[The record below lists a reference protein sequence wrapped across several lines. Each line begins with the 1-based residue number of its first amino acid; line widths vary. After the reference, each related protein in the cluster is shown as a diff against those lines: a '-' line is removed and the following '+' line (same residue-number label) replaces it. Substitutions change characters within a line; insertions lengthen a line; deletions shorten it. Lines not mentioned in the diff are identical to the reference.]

1 MQPGKIF
8 SKENDMKILSS
19 LPFMERLRTWWQT
32 VCSAAQ
38 RADHFLSAHSTAV
51 MWLCGILY
59 RIALD
64 ANYVWAVSPVY
75 SYEGMIYSPNGL
87 KYVISWVLYLIAFA
101 YIPKIEYSAPIF
113 ILHLQL
119 AWIMAPIF
127 SFYGLADE
135 STRYILMVFFCVMLE
150 TYIVRKPRKTTV
162 SPRIV
167 GVKNY
172 VSVALLILLVPTLLV
187 SILYN
192 GFAGLKAFDLSY
204 YMTIRRNTTLPTW
217 FEYLFAW
224 MTFTISPFFMVYF
237 LEKKKY
243 WLSVGCILL
252 EVILYMESGKKAVFL
267 FPIVLLAVYT
277 ASKLRHLV
285 KLTYGGLSLLLLTII
300 PLARMDVP
308 HGHSFG
314 FLLNAF
320 VGERALVSGG
330 PNKFLYYH
338 LFSELPKIHFSDG
351 LIGKAFGLTYPYT
364 VGSGQMVYAYG
375 GGEFMYSNSITGYIG
390 ESYAQ
395 LGFPGML
402 IFSVLLAYIIRFLFS
417 LDSRKSFSILVS
429 SFAIYIVLLTDAPF
443 LTTFFSGGM
452 FVTVF
457 LCFIYLNSTPEEDS
471 HGIHRF

>member
-1 MQPGKIF
+1 
-8 SKENDMKILSS
+8 MKQLHI
-19 LPFMERLRTWWQT
+19 WKQT

-38 RADHFLSAHSTAV
+38 RADRFLSTHSVAAI
-51 MWLCGILY
+51 WLCGILY

-87 KYVISWVLYLIAFA
+87 KYVISWILYLIAFA

-135 STRYILMVFFCVMLE
+135 STRYTLMVFFCVMLE
-150 TYIVRKPRKTTV
+150 TYIVRKPRKV
-162 SPRIV
+162 FAAPRVV
-167 GVKNY
+167 GMKSY
-172 VSVALLILLVPTLLV
+172 VSVALLVLLVPTLLV
-187 SILYN
+187 RILYN

-204 YMTIRRNTTLPTW
+204 YMTIRRNTTFPTW
-217 FEYLFAW
+217 FGYLFSW
-224 MTFTISPFFMVYF
+224 MTYAIIPFFMVYF

-243 WLSVGCILL
+243 LSSAACILV
-252 EVILYMESGKKAVFL
+252 EVLLYMESGQKILFL
-267 FPIVLLAVYT
+267 LPSVLLAVFF
-277 ASKLRHLV
+277 ASKLKHLV
-285 KLTYGGLSLLLLTII
+285 KLTYGGLSLLLLVII
-300 PLARMDVP
+300 PLARMDIP
-308 HGHSFG
+308 QGHSFG
-314 FLLNAF
+314 LLLNAF

-330 PNKFLYYH
+330 VNKFLYYH

-351 LIGKAFGLTYPYT
+351 LIGKALGLTYPY
-364 VGSGQMVYAYG
+364 VAGSGQMVYAYG

-390 ESYAQ
+390 EAYAQ
-395 LGFPGML
+395 MGFLGML
-402 IFSVLLAYIIRFLFS
+402 IFSALLAYIIRFLFA
-417 LDSRKSFSILVS
+417 LDNKRTFHILS
-429 SFAIYIVLLTDAPF
+429 GAFAMYIVLLKDTPF

-452 FVTVF
+452 IVTLF
-457 LCFIYLNSTPEEDS
+457 LCFIYLNSNSEEAQ

>member
-1 MQPGKIF
+1 M
-8 SKENDMKILSS
+8 SLLSG
-19 LPFMERLRTWWQT
+19 LPFMKQLHIWKQT

-38 RADHFLSAHSTAV
+38 RADRFLSAHSTAAI
-51 MWLCGILY
+51 WLCGILY

-101 YIPKIEYSAPIF
+101 YIPKIEYSTPIF

-135 STRYILMVFFCVMLE
+135 STRYTLMVFFCVMLE
-150 TYIVRKPRKTTV
+150 TYIVRKPRKV
-162 SPRIV
+162 FAAPRVV
-167 GVKNY
+167 GMKSY
-172 VSVALLILLVPTLLV
+172 VSVALLVLLVPTLFV
-187 SILYN
+187 RILYN

-204 YMTIRRNTTLPTW
+204 YMTIRNNTTFPTW
-217 FEYLFAW
+217 FGYLFSW
-224 MTFTISPFFMVYF
+224 MTYAIIPFFMVYF

-243 WLSVGCILL
+243 LSSAACILV
-252 EVILYMESGKKAVFL
+252 EVLLYMESGQKILFL
-267 FPIVLLAVYT
+267 LPSVLLAVYF
-277 ASKLRHLV
+277 ASKLKHLV
-285 KLTYGGLSLLLLTII
+285 KLTYGGLSLLLLVII
-300 PLARMDVP
+300 PLARMDIP
-308 HGHSFG
+308 QGHSFG
-314 FLLNAF
+314 LLLNAF

-330 PNKFLYYH
+330 VNKFLYYH

-351 LIGKAFGLTYPYT
+351 LIGKALGLTYPYVT
-364 VGSGQMVYAYG
+364 GSGQMVYAYG

-390 ESYAQ
+390 EAYAQ
-395 LGFPGML
+395 MGFLGML
-402 IFSVLLAYIIRFLFS
+402 IFSALLAYIIRFLFA
-417 LDSRKSFSILVS
+417 LDNKRTFHILS
-429 SFAIYIVLLTDAPF
+429 GSFAMYIVLLTDTPF

-452 FVTVF
+452 IVTLF
-457 LCFIYLNSTPEEDS
+457 LCFIYLNSNSEEAQ